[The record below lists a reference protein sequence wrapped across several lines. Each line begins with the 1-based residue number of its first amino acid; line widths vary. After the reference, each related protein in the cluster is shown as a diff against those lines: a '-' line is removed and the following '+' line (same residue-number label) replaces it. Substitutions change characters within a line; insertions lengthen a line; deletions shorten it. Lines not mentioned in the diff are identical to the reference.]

1 MKQQNEHDFSHKKFR
16 DTIRI
21 EEKNA
26 EKYFS
31 LKQILIAKYA
41 VLPFLTTSLRTF
53 FLCDKKNIRTSF
65 ITPCNRHISKV
76 CKLIILKTLLKSCVL
91 IVLIKIIALHAK
103 CIKVRKVSEN

>member
-41 VLPFLTTSLRTF
+41 ELPFLTTSLRTF
-53 FLCDKKNIRTSF
+53 FLCDKK
-65 ITPCNRHISKV
+65 ISEHHS
-76 CKLIILKTLLKSCVL
+76 LLLV
-91 IVLIKIIALHAK
+91 IGTY
-103 CIKVRKVSEN
+103 RKFVS